1 MILIFR
7 FFNNFLGG
15 RTTEVKF
22 MESLKRQVAQT
33 FILLILFIILK
44 IITTTYPGCTAVMK
58 LCSFAITSVIE
69 VLLIFLQRTSRC
81 KVSKFCYK
89 HFFVFF
95 CKIPYPDTRPLFS
108 IRILLCLLHQ
118 ITKLTEIRAPS
129 IAPMTSPPICAG
141 VNWKEPLF
149 EKEHCQSL

>member
-22 MESLKRQVAQT
+22 MESLKR
-33 FILLILFIILK
+33 LFIILK

-69 VLLIFLQRTSRC
+69 VLLIFL
-81 KVSKFCYK
+81 
-89 HFFVFF
+89 
-95 CKIPYPDTRPLFS
+95 
-108 IRILLCLLHQ
+108 
-118 ITKLTEIRAPS
+118 
-129 IAPMTSPPICAG
+129 
-141 VNWKEPLF
+141 
-149 EKEHCQSL
+149 